1 MKNLNDEEQI
11 YFISNEF
18 KPENIVIGQGYI
30 AATTKEDAKEWL
42 KIIRAVLIFYDS
54 KIEDLKEE
62 FTDEKFNPN
71 LLKE

>member
-1 MKNLNDEEQI
+1 
-11 YFISNEF
+11 
-18 KPENIVIGQGYI
+18 VGQGYI
-30 AATTKEDAKEWL
+30 AATSKEAAKEWL
-42 KIIRAVLIFYDS
+42 NIIRAVLIFYDS